1 MELTAIRLK
10 EDISTE
16 DLFFEIDQIQH
27 SQTEYLDIKKL
38 PTEKVQAA
46 LRHMLTLRDVSN
58 PIIIL
63 NILNLIKNY
72 NDYDESFFSNQYIY
86 FSDFETYIDIR
97 INLEEEIANFQKD
110 LAKYFFSLFGSLEKM
125 EYTILDDY
133 IDMPE
138 IFSILFLT
146 SDYVTLGGIV
156 SKVKDLNTSDF
167 VKIKDSYQ
175 YINHLS
181 RAFTLSDTL
190 IESFGS
196 YLKQHNESL
205 TSGENDGNN

>member
-16 DLFFEIDQIQH
+16 DLFFEIDKIQH

-46 LRHMLTLRDVSN
+46 LSHMLTLRDVSN

-86 FSDFETYIDIR
+86 FSDFESYIDIR
-97 INLEEEIANFQKD
+97 INLEEEIASFQKD

-205 TSGENDGNN
+205 TSGEHDGNN